1 MVLNNVHRE
10 LNNHEIP
17 IVLLRG
23 LSREQAHWGD
33 FVGQLQRV
41 VSNPVL
47 TLDLP
52 GVGEA
57 RHEDVPARLQDMVKQ
72 LRERLA
78 HTQSGPYHL
87 FAMSLGAMVAMTW
100 AADYPEEIASLIL
113 INSSCAQLSPF
124 YWRLKW
130 QNYPFIVQALFV
142 TVQKREQLILQL
154 TANNIRQ
161 RQEQLQHWQQI
172 AISRPVRKVDV
183 LKQLWAASRF
193 QLPPKPQCPT
203 LLLAS
208 HADRLVDWRS
218 SQRIAD
224 LWQVPLQLHHSAGH
238 DLALDAP
245 KWLLEQAQQFY
256 TKLQCSA
263 AT

>member
-1 MVLNNVHRE
+1 MVLSTVKSKLDSRD
-10 LNNHEIP
+10 IP

-33 FVGQLQRV
+33 FVSQLQRALP
-41 VSNPVL
+41 NPVL

-57 RHEDVPARLQDMVKQ
+57 RHEVVPVQMKAMVKQ

-78 HTQSGPYHL
+78 QTQSGPYHL

-100 AADYPEEIASLIL
+100 AADFPEDIASLIL

-130 QNYPFIVQALFV
+130 QNYPCILQALFAN
-142 TVQKREQLILQL
+142 VQKREQLILQL

-172 AISRPVRKVDV
+172 ALSRPVRKVDV

-193 QLPPKPQCPT
+193 KLPAKPQCPT

-218 SQRIAD
+218 SQRIAE

-256 TKLQCSA
+256 LKSQ
-263 AT
+263 